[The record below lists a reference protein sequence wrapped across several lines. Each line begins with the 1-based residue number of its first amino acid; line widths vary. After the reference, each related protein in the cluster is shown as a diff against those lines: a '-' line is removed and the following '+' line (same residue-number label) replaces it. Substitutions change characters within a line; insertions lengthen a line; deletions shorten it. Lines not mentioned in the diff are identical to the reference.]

1 MALGNPAALV
11 AVKAAKGVGT
21 ALKNKKVQLVLA
33 VLLGLFLLKGGVSKI
48 KRYFKNKKF
57 NKKSTEDPNR
67 VALQFRNAANPSGAN
82 WMIDFDGTNEEEFDK
97 LARRI
102 KNQDIIKEVSDA
114 YQLKYDETLQER
126 AAKELDAD
134 ELRSFEDIIT

>member
-1 MALGNPAALV
+1 MHPAILAAKPVLNTGKKILGNR
-11 AVKAAKGVGT
+11 
-21 ALKNKKVQLVLA
+21 KVQLVLA

-48 KRYFKNKKF
+48 RKFFKNKKF
-57 NKKSTEDPNR
+57 DKKSTEDPNR

-114 YQLKYDETLQER
+114 YRLKYDETLQER

>member
-1 MALGNPAALV
+1 MALGNPAILV
-11 AVKAAKGVGT
+11 ASKVGQGVGT
-21 ALKNKKVQLVLA
+21 ALKNRKVQIVLA
-33 VLLGLFLLKGGVSKI
+33 ILIGLFLIKGGYKKI
-48 KRYFKNKKF
+48 VRFIKNKKF
-57 NKKSTEDPNR
+57 DKKSTEDPNR
-67 VALQFRNAANPSGAN
+67 VALQFRNAANPSGTN

>member
-1 MALGNPAALV
+1 MAVGNPAILV
-11 AVKAAKGVGT
+11 ASKVGQGAKKV
-21 ALKNKKVQLVLA
+21 LSNKKVQLVLA
-33 VLLGLFLLKGGVSKI
+33 AIIGLFLLRGGIGKI
-48 KRYFKNKKF
+48 RAYFKNKKF
-57 NKKSTEDPNR
+57 DKKSTEDPNR

-82 WMIDFDGTNEEEFDK
+82 WMIDWDGTNEEEFDR

-114 YQLKYDETLQER
+114 YRLKYSETLQER
-126 AAKELDAD
+126 AAKELDTD

>member
-1 MALGNPAALV
+1 MALGNPVVV
-11 AVKAAKGVGT
+11 ATAFKKG
-21 ALKNKKVQLVLA
+21 KKVLGNRKVQIVLA
-33 VLLGLFLLKGGVSKI
+33 ILIGYFLIKGGAKKVV
-48 KRYFKNKKF
+48 RFFKNKKF
-57 NKKSTEDPNR
+57 DKKSTEDPNR

-114 YQLKYDETLQER
+114 YRLKYDETLQER
-126 AAKELDAD
+126 ASKELDAD